1 LPRLRIEIGHKIS
14 WFAIAYGIK
23 WRVFSPIDAPLW
35 VQSLSSEEYGAM
47 GIWDRFGGG
56 IGMQRNPSAE
66 ESDEQA
72 IARYRYMLKTAPP
85 ETIEQA
91 HAEAFAAL
99 TPEQRRKVLQ
109 RLRDEVAE
117 PERAAA
123 GTAGDSPGSLARLA
137 TRAEIRQPG
146 AIERALGGFGNAGAV
161 PGIGKMVAGSLL
173 GSMAGTVLGSMVAQ
187 HFFGSHP
194 EAQHLFGDT
203 HTDHSTA
210 DASNADHGIDA
221 DSDHLADATNVDTEI
236 DSDGLNGFD
245 GVDTWDV

>member
-1 LPRLRIEIGHKIS
+1 
-14 WFAIAYGIK
+14 
-23 WRVFSPIDAPLW
+23 
-35 VQSLSSEEYGAM
+35 M

-56 IGMQRNPSAE
+56 IGMQRNANPSTE

-72 IARYRYMLKTAPP
+72 IARYRYMLKTALP

-91 HAEAFAAL
+91 HAEAFVAL

-109 RLRDEVAE
+109 RLSDEIPEA
-117 PERAAA
+117 ERAAV
-123 GTAGDSPGSLARLA
+123 AGDTPGSLARLA

-146 AIERALGGFGNAGAV
+146 AIERAFG
-161 PGIGKMVAGSLL
+161 GIGSGAPGVGSMVAGSLL

-203 HTDHSTA
+203 HAHDEH
-210 DASNADHGIDA
+210 SNADSANPDYDTRD
-221 DSDHLADATNVDTEI
+221 DSDHMADATNVDTDI
-236 DSDGLNGFD
+236 DSDVMSGFD
-245 GVDTWDV
+245 GTDTWDV

>member
-1 LPRLRIEIGHKIS
+1 
-14 WFAIAYGIK
+14 
-23 WRVFSPIDAPLW
+23 
-35 VQSLSSEEYGAM
+35 M

-56 IGMQRNPSAE
+56 IGMPRNANPSAE

-99 TPEQRRKVLQ
+99 TAEQRSKVLQ
-109 RLRDEVAE
+109 RLRDEMSE

-146 AIERALGGFGNAGAV
+146 AIERAFGGFGSAGAA
-161 PGIGKMVAGSLL
+161 PGIGSMVASSLL

-203 HTDHSTA
+203 HADHSKA
-210 DASNADHGIDA
+210 DASNADRDIHA
-221 DSDHLADATNVDTEI
+221 DSDHMADATNVDTDI
-236 DSDGLNGFD
+236 DSDGMNGFD
-245 GVDTWDV
+245 ASDTWDV

>member
-1 LPRLRIEIGHKIS
+1 LEEIS
-14 WFAIAYGIK
+14 
-23 WRVFSPIDAPLW
+23 
-35 VQSLSSEEYGAM
+35 AM

-56 IGMQRNPSAE
+56 SGMQRNTNPSAE

-109 RLRDEVAE
+109 RLSDEM
-117 PERAAA
+117 PQSERAGFANAA
-123 GTAGDSPGSLARLA
+123 DSPGALAQAA

-146 AIERALGGFGNAGAV
+146 AIERAFGGVGAPAAGAASGAG
-161 PGIGKMVAGSLL
+161 PGIGGIMTSSLL

-194 EAQHLFGDT
+194 EAQHLFGDA
-203 HTDHSTA
+203 HAGNHAGA
-210 DASNADHGIDA
+210 DSNAGDDISSDSTHMADTSDIDA
-221 DSDHLADATNVDTEI
+221 DLDTDAM
-236 DSDGLNGFD
+236 NGFD
-245 GVDTWDV
+245 GTNTWDV